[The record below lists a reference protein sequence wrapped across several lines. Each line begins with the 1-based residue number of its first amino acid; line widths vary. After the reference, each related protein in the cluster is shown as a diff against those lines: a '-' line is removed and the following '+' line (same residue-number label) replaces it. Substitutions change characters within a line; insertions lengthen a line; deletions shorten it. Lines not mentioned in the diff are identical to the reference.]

1 MEFQHHRYCGGLSFL
16 RVEAIMA
23 LHLVTMPTKN
33 MWKKRNQL
41 SFNKYFVNSQRH
53 TSRSCPSG
61 LARSGGV
68 AGKMVKREGPRTL
81 KLKRYEKENR
91 CANVVDHGRDRICVL
106 C

>member
-33 MWKKRNQL
+33 IWKKRNQL
-41 SFNKYFVNSQRH
+41 IFNINYVTLQRH
-53 TSRSCPSG
+53 NCGFCPSA

-68 AGKMVKREGPRTL
+68 AGKMVKREVPL
-81 KLKRYEKENR
+81 NSKNKK
-91 CANVVDHGRDRICVL
+91 I
-106 C
+106 